1 MAKPLYIEVLEDS
14 KTLKQLLKKA
24 QPWARPRLVMLLKM
38 QKAGDA
44 GITKEEL
51 MQQVGACGQSI
62 NNWRKAYREGG
73 LSQLLSH
80 KKTGF
85 KPSVFL
91 AEEKAKL
98 GELVNNPQNGIVG
111 YVELQR
117 WVKEQ
122 FDKEVKYITLV
133 KFMTHNFKTKIK
145 IARKSHIKKDIEKV
159 EEFKKKLLSKNA
171 LMP

>member
-51 MQQVGACGQSI
+51 MQQVGVCGQSI
-62 NNWRKAYREGG
+62 NNWRKAYRAGG
-73 LSQLLSH
+73 LPQLLSH

-98 GELVNNPQNGIVG
+98 GELVMRIIIFSF
-111 YVELQR
+111 YVLC
-117 WVKEQ
+117 VSMVI
-122 FDKEVKYITLV
+122 FYSFFNKY
-133 KFMTHNFKTKIK
+133 
-145 IARKSHIKKDIEKV
+145 
-159 EEFKKKLLSKNA
+159 EFNSFHLLILFFYVTILSV
-171 LMP
+171 LL